1 MAGSTSRRR
10 RPRPPRPLCERGYGH
25 AHAGLAAAEHV
36 RGLVHR
42 ALRVHAALRGH
53 PGVFFAASQGAGAAA
68 VKRAGGA
75 LVVQHA
81 SGNGGN
87 GHQLGAPRCGRGGG
101 GGGGGGGAHGRTD
114 IMTGVHQS
122 VQPSTRFLKI
132 EHRIRPLP
140 LAPRAREKRAR
151 PPPPPPPPPPAVPH
165 GIFHRCC
172 VILWTSNSYIR
183 TWAVLSYRIVLHG
196 PKPRAC
202 ERFTFDHAR
211 LRPNH
216 ALFGA

>member
-1 MAGSTSRRR
+1 M
-10 RPRPPRPLCERGYGH
+10 PPEM
-25 AHAGLAAAEHV
+25 
-36 RGLVHR
+36 
-42 ALRVHAALRGH
+42 
-53 PGVFFAASQGAGAAA
+53 
-68 VKRAGGA
+68 GGMGISWGPQD
-75 LVVQHA
+75 V
-81 SGNGGN
+81 GE
-87 GHQLGAPRCGRGGG
+87 
-101 GGGGGGGAHGRTD
+101 GGGGGGAHGPTD
-114 IMTGVHQS
+114 IMAGGHQS
-122 VQPSTRFLKI
+122 VQPPPPFLKI
-132 EHRIRPLP
+132 AH
-140 LAPRAREKRAR
+140 
-151 PPPPPPPPPPAVPH
+151 PPPPPPPAPPPPEKRPRPPPPPPAVPH